1 MKSFFKK
8 LENPFLVESTKTEN
22 VLLPYKTTISEANV
36 KTNKMVVQHGPDLSQ
51 RMEFAR
57 NYFIFLKNLFQFK
70 NFFYRVNLM

>member
-8 LENPFLVESTKTEN
+8 LENYFLVESTKIEN
-22 VLLPYKTTISEANV
+22 ALLPYKTTISEANV
-36 KTNKMVVQHGPDLSQ
+36 KTNRMAVQHGPDLSQ
-51 RMEFAR
+51 RTEFAR